1 MANKFTRF
9 LNGAASGLLSPRGL
23 VSDYRHATRIFI
35 DDSLR
40 LSPKHKFSFYVRFE
54 FADESLATFG
64 NFTKENVN
72 EAGILVKRADMPS
85 YAFETTTLN
94 QYNRKKILYTM
105 LNYNPINITL
115 HDDTAGVTNALWA
128 IYYGY
133 YVRDRSNPNSAYT
146 ATQYASS
153 AYAERMNFRY
163 GLDNNTQAPLLRKIH
178 LYTMG
183 RRRFTSYSLVN
194 PKITTWDHSDFDHSL
209 SEFAE
214 NTLRVEY
221 EAVQYGGGLVE
232 GGNPEGFTTLH
243 YDNLPSPLTVAGGGT
258 GSLLG
263 EGGVLDGLEGIF
275 GTISEGNLFDSPQ
288 TFLGTAISAVNTYQN
303 FRNLS
308 TEDLR
313 NEAVN
318 ILSSPAGTQAIAN
331 TISGVAGA
339 VFPKNNPTTQA
350 TPATQRNLTDT
361 QGSS

>member
-1 MANKFTRF
+1 
-9 LNGAASGLLSPRGL
+9 
-23 VSDYRHATRIFI
+23 
-35 DDSLR
+35 
-40 LSPKHKFSFYVRFE
+40 
-54 FADESLATFG
+54 
-64 NFTKENVN
+64 
-72 EAGILVKRADMPS
+72 
-85 YAFETTTLN
+85 
-94 QYNRKKILYTM
+94 
-105 LNYNPINITL
+105 
-115 HDDTAGVTNALWA
+115 
-128 IYYGY
+128 
-133 YVRDRSNPNSAYT
+133 
-146 ATQYASS
+146 
-153 AYAERMNFRY
+153 
-163 GLDNNTQAPLLRKIH
+163 
-178 LYTMG
+178 MG
-183 RRRFTSYSLVN
+183 RRRFTSYSLIN

-258 GSLLG
+258 GSILG
-263 EGGVLDGLEGIF
+263 EGGVLDGIESVF
-275 GTISEGNLFDSPQ
+275 GTLSEGNLFDSPQ

-308 TEDLR
+308 TDDLR
-313 NEAVN
+313 REAVN

-339 VFPKNNPTTQA
+339 VFPKNNPTTQV